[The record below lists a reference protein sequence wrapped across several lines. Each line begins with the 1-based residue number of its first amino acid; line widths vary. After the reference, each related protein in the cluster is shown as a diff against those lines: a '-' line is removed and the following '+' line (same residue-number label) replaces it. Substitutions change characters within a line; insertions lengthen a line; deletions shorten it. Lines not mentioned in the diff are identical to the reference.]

1 MLGLLTHTFGISIH
15 CYISLQTCFHWQL
28 PLSKIDLK
36 QILVDKIEF
45 HSEVN
50 LFIDSIFHKNPND
63 FSHFT
68 WIIGA
73 VLRMNEHM
81 VSKLLFLRKLF
92 SHHWNSIYFWPAD
105 VFSSYIR
112 AFQMVLILGNSC
124 NLNKKD
130 FNSFM
135 SFLRRKPPF
144 SCLQARTI
152 SYYVST

>member
-1 MLGLLTHTFGISIH
+1 
-15 CYISLQTCFHWQL
+15 
-28 PLSKIDLK
+28 
-36 QILVDKIEF
+36 
-45 HSEVN
+45 
-50 LFIDSIFHKNPND
+50 
-63 FSHFT
+63 
-68 WIIGA
+68 
-73 VLRMNEHM
+73 M

-92 SHHWNSIYFWPAD
+92 SRHWNSIYFWSAD

-112 AFQMVLILGNSC
+112 EFQMVLILGNSC

-152 SYYVST
+152 SYYVSTEKGHYSTFTLSLIFKWYTANLRPTLFRWSKLNYYAVSALFWRYFLLLW

>member
-1 MLGLLTHTFGISIH
+1 
-15 CYISLQTCFHWQL
+15 
-28 PLSKIDLK
+28 
-36 QILVDKIEF
+36 
-45 HSEVN
+45 
-50 LFIDSIFHKNPND
+50 
-63 FSHFT
+63 
-68 WIIGA
+68 
-73 VLRMNEHM
+73 MNEHM

-135 SFLRRKPPF
+135 SFLQRKPPF

-152 SYYVST
+152 SYYSLVCGKILVTTWPCVPLRNASNTVSLIFYLPCLDIVRIWLSLIPWSTNKVACDFRALSSRWHP